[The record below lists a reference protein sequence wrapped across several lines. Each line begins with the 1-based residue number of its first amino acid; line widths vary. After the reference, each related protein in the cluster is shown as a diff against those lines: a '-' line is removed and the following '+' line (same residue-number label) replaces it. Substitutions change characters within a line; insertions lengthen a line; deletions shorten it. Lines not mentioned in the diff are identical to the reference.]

1 MAREWTP
8 FRFACLAPS
17 PAEQAVAVLRWNN
30 CRDYLDARYGR
41 TIRDIEAACMA
52 DALTYCADYATR
64 VHAINHSPEPVMR
77 ITAAGVAEV
86 ARRMLVDCCE
96 TLNRDAD
103 YYERGGFRVECIPY
117 NEESPMLSGTRRAI

>member
-8 FRFACLAPS
+8 SRLTCFAET
-17 PAEQAVAVLRWNN
+17 PATQAVAVMKWNN

-64 VHAINHSPEPVMR
+64 VHAMNHSPEPAMR
-77 ITAAGVAEV
+77 ITAAGVAEI
-86 ARRMLVDCCE
+86 ARLMLVDCCE
-96 TLNRDAD
+96 TLNREAE
-103 YYERGGFRVECIPY
+103 YAARGGFRVECIPY
-117 NEESPMLSGTRRAI
+117 NEESGALSGTRRAI